1 MVAGAAMLLLVAI
14 LSAPVQAAINPQI
27 NFQGKLTNPD
37 GTNVTDGTYSI
48 RFRIYNHASNDAA
61 SACAANSC
69 LWEET
74 QGSVSVTSGIFGVTL
89 GSSTALPGSVDFNV
103 SGLYL
108 GVKVGADAE
117 MTPRIT
123 FTAAP
128 YAFNSDKVGGIASSG
143 FVQLGQSASAQVD
156 NSNNASM
163 FVNKNTGTG
172 NILQLQKTASDVFV
186 ISNAGNITATGTYN
200 TNTFSSSALQ
210 FGAAGTATVQSAA
223 SQALTLTGHANSTWS
238 TDAGTVTVQGFAGT
252 TLNSAARG
260 TASTN
265 SGAVAIASG
274 NATGTT
280 STAGNVTI
288 DVGTSTTGQGA
299 IQIGTAARAQTITV
313 GNATAGTTL
322 ALTAANGISLNNS
335 VSVAAGQNIT
345 FTAGAGGFN
354 QSSSTGTFQSGT
366 GAVSLNGAT
375 TVSSTTN
382 GAVALTSTFAPGLS
396 SGAVTM
402 TAVNGA
408 MTFTTSS
415 AITITAGDF
424 VVPTTSTAQARMIA
438 IGGSGTSFTVSSRFA
453 ANVTAETFTIYRPV
467 NIINS
472 SANSVGVRINT
483 AGSNTDALQIYSAV
497 TSEVTAAFKNGG
509 DLVLGS
515 SSVSGSVA
523 TPDVSAAATA
533 SQSMD
538 ILTGN
543 SLTSGATGAITIQS
557 GNATSGTSGAVGI
570 DNGTSSTGT
579 PTINLGVTN
588 SRAINLGNTNAA
600 TVVAV
605 SVGAANGSFKIQGAS
620 SAIYMQLDTSAN
632 NRLHVGNPTADATA
646 FLLVLDSKNTAGD
659 PTNGTNGGMYYN
671 SANNRFRCYE
681 NGVWVSCTGGP
692 DASAKRVSIYDDFVK
707 NSTTTNTI
715 GSLGW
720 SVTLTG
726 TATNSANNAA
736 ADADHIGLHRCTS
749 STTNPSG
756 CLLNLGNT
764 QTRIWGGE
772 RWGAVVRTPSNLTAT
787 NLYVGLGDATTGTN
801 SSTDAVQLRKI
812 SGTANWQGEVLTNTA
827 STTCDTGI
835 VAVASNYVQVQA
847 VVNAGATAVDFYLN
861 GATTPSC
868 TVTAALPT
876 ASGRELGPIFQ
887 FRNADTT
894 NNKTGEIDAYWFER
908 VTGNRWQ

>member
-1 MVAGAAMLLLVAI
+1 MVAAAAMLLVSVVA
-14 LSAPVQAAINPQI
+14 SAPAQAAINAQI

-48 RFRIYNHASNDAA
+48 RFRIYNHATNDAA
-61 SACAANSC
+61 NTCSANSC

-74 QGSVSVTSGIFGVTL
+74 QGSVSVTSGIFGVSL

-108 GVKVGADAE
+108 GVKVGSDAE
-117 MTPRIT
+117 MTPRIQ

-128 YAFNSDKVGGIASSG
+128 YAFNSDKVGGISSSG
-143 FVQLGQSASAQVD
+143 FVQLGQSASAQID
-156 NSNNASM
+156 NSTNASM

-200 TNTFSSSALQ
+200 TNTFSSSSLQ
-210 FGAAGTATVQSAA
+210 FGAASTATIQSAA

-238 TDAGTVTVQGFAGT
+238 TDAGTITVQGFAGT
-252 TLNSAARG
+252 TLNSAARS

-313 GNATAGTTL
+313 GNATTGTTL
-322 ALTAANGISLNNS
+322 GLTAASGITLNNS

-345 FTAGAGGFN
+345 FAAGAGGFN

-375 TVSSTTN
+375 TVSSATN

-408 MTFTTSS
+408 TTFTTSS
-415 AITITAGDF
+415 AITINAGDF

-438 IGGSGTSFTVSSRFA
+438 VGGSGTSFTASSRFTA
-453 ANVTAETFTIYRPV
+453 GVTAETFTIYRPV
-467 NIINS
+467 NIVNS
-472 SANSVGVRINT
+472 SANNVGIRINT

-515 SSVSGSVA
+515 STVSGSVA

-533 SQSMD
+533 SQDMSL
-538 ILTGN
+538 LTGN
-543 SLTSGATGAITIQS
+543 SLTSGATGAIIIQS
-557 GNATSGTSGAVGI
+557 GDATSGTSGNVGI
-570 DNGTSSTGT
+570 DNGASSTGT
-579 PTINLGVTN
+579 PTINLGATN
-588 SRAINLGNTNAA
+588 SRTINVGNTNSA

-605 SVGAANGSFKIQGAS
+605 SVGAGTGAFKIQGAS
-620 SAIYMQLDTSAN
+620 SAVFMQIDASTN
-632 NRLHVGNPTADATA
+632 NRLYVGNPSADSTA
-646 FLLVLDSKNTAGD
+646 FLLVLDTKNTAGD

-681 NGVWVSCTGGP
+681 NSVWVSCTGGA
-692 DASAKRVSIYDDFVK
+692 DTSTKRMSIYDEFI
-707 NSTTTNTI
+707 NGSTTTNTI
-715 GSLGW
+715 GQLGW
-720 SVTLTG
+720 TVTLTG
-726 TATNSANNAA
+726 TATNAMNNAS
-736 ADADHIGLHRCTS
+736 ADADHVGLYRCS
-749 STTNPSG
+749 SSATNPSG
-756 CLLNLGNT
+756 CLLSLGVT
-764 QTRIWGGE
+764 QSRIWGSE
-772 RWGAVVRTPSNLTAT
+772 RFGAVIRTPSNLTAT
-787 NLYVGLGDATTGTN
+787 NMYVGLGDAASGTAN
-801 SSTDAVQLRKI
+801 STDAIQLRKI
-812 SGTANWQGEVLTNTA
+812 SGTANWQGEVRNNST

-847 VVNAGATAVDFYLN
+847 VVNSGATAVDFYLN

-868 TVTAALPT
+868 TVTATLPT

-894 NNKTGEIDAYWFER
+894 AAKTGEIDAYWFER
-908 VTGNRWQ
+908 ITGNRWQ